1 MTLFQIFNVVTV
13 SNSDYKFAYLV
24 GVGSGLGAVTVDL
37 RDLLVLAGDLG
48 LAAEAVLAGLF
59 FLAGLR
65 PLDLDL
71 DGVAFLAVLSSAMDR
86 FLTSLALM
94 VKMVPSSYCTSYSL
108 SSSRTKFTLAWRKK
122 QKMLN

>member
-1 MTLFQIFNVVTV
+1 M
-13 SNSDYKFAYLV
+13 

-65 PLDLDL
+65 PLDLQS
-71 DGVAFLAVLSSAMDR
+71 GHTFLGLQCINQLLSSIFR
-86 FLTSLALM
+86 EKIFS
-94 VKMVPSSYCTSYSL
+94 VPSNFSIIIFERL
-108 SSSRTKFTLAWRKK
+108 
-122 QKMLN
+122 